1 MTLNY
6 VVELYKIIA
15 KVSGK

>member
-15 KVSGK
+15 KVSEK